1 MKIALIG
8 STGQIGR
15 EMTRQLLAHPYAVT
29 ALLRPGRI
37 LPDDLAAARPQPVAL
52 QNVHE
57 LAASLRGH
65 DVLVSA
71 YAPPPAHPE
80 ALPAMTENLVRAARQ
95 AGIQR
100 LLVVGGAGSL
110 YMAPDLQ
117 LLDSPLFPA
126 AYKAIAE
133 AHRAALGVLK
143 AADDL
148 AWTFF
153 APAALIEPGARRGGY
168 QVGRDSLIVDAEGH
182 SRISYGD
189 YAEAFVHEVAQG
201 EYARAVVTV
210 AYV

>member
-15 EMTRQLLAHPYAVT
+15 EITRQLLAYPYAVT
-29 ALLRPGRI
+29 ALLRPQRE
-37 LPDDLAAARPQPVAL
+37 LPSELAAAHARTVNLRDSA
-52 QNVHE
+52 E
-57 LAASLRGH
+57 LVCGLHGH
-65 DVLVSA
+65 DVLISA
-71 YAPPPAHPE
+71 YAPPPDDPA
-80 ALPAMTENLVRAARQ
+80 ALPLMTENLVKAARQ
-95 AGIQR
+95 AGIR
-100 LLVVGGAGSL
+100 RVLVVGGAGSL
-110 YMAPDLQ
+110 YVAPGLQ
-117 LLDSPLFPA
+117 LVDSPLFPA

-133 AHRAALGVLK
+133 AHRDALGVLK

-148 AWTFF
+148 DWTFF

-168 QVGRDSLIVDAEGH
+168 RVGRDHLIADTEGQ

-201 EYARAVVTV
+201 KHARAVATV